1 MGEINKYGYV
11 RFGSGLMAVQKKKS
25 GPSLNDLQNNEYR
38 EESPNVSTPTIK
50 LIERSRT
57 RKIDLMASFL
67 GHSLGGDFERALPS
81 SGDTSSRSDP
91 YSSLSSPFSLSLQS

>member
-57 RKIDLMASFL
+57 RKIDLMVMNPAVI
-67 GHSLGGDFERALPS
+67 P
-81 SGDTSSRSDP
+81 RSCR
-91 YSSLSSPFSLSLQS
+91 FVWVM